1 MSLGVPMDASDLP
14 PGLAD
19 AARAFSELSV
29 NVAPWSVGLF
39 LAMGGYTLCGAGMN
53 LIKLS
58 HIKRGTVSVASLR
71 STPFNRR
78 TSPFHASLLWFCGY
92 GVNSLG
98 GLLNTAGLRFAAQSL
113 IAPLS
118 SMALIANALC
128 ATYVLGE
135 RMAMRDVL
143 PMLLIAVGNILA
155 VASANH
161 AEQHGLTLR
170 EIGELFRRVEFRI
183 YLVTVIAGAAMLML
197 IRARLRD
204 RIRKSGGAELASPTL
219 VAYAGLCHAAA
230 AAMLSV
236 NTVFLS
242 KASLLALTD
251 GLHNAFKPQFV
262 ALITTWLSL
271 VCFWIYTLNK
281 LLASHDILFIVPA
294 IEVLW
299 SLCSMIGGGIFFDE
313 YASLN
318 NARRACFA
326 AGVAIN
332 LTGVFILS
340 KRGEKGN
347 KLG

>member
-1 MSLGVPMDASDLP
+1 MQPLP
-14 PGLAD
+14 QTLAAVVGD
-19 AARAFSELSV
+19 
-29 NVAPWSVGLF
+29 VAPWSFGLM
-39 LAMGGYTLCGAGMN
+39 LAMAGYSMCGAGMN

-58 HIKRGTVSVASLR
+58 HIKRGAGSIAALR
-71 STPFNRR
+71 DTPFNRR
-78 TSPFHASLLWFCGY
+78 SSPMHATIVWFCGY

-98 GLLNTAGLRFAAQSL
+98 GVLNTAGLRFAAQSL

-118 SMALIANALC
+118 SMALVANAVC

-135 RMAMRDVL
+135 RLAVRDVF

-155 VASANH
+155 VACANH
-161 AEQHGLTLR
+161 SEQRGLTLR
-170 EIGELFRRVEFRI
+170 EIAELFRRPSFRI
-183 YLVTVIAGAAMLML
+183 YLVTVIFLSALLMI
-197 IRARLRD
+197 IRGRLRA
-204 RIRKSGGAELASPTL
+204 RIRKSGGVDLASPTL

-251 GLHNAFKPQFV
+251 GFHNALQPQFI
-262 ALITTWLSL
+262 ALILTWLSL
-271 VCFWIYTLNK
+271 VCFWIYTLNR

-318 NARRACFA
+318 TTRRICFGI
-326 AGVAIN
+326 GVVIN
-332 LTGVFILS
+332 LTGVFVLS
-340 KRGEKGN
+340 RRGEKGG

>member
-1 MSLGVPMDASDLP
+1 MAVMEPFPDA
-14 PGLAD
+14 LAQ
-19 AARAFSELSV
+19 SMYE
-29 NVAPWSVGLF
+29 VAPWSVGLL
-39 LAMGGYTLCGAGMN
+39 LAMAGYTMCGAGMN

-58 HIKRGTVSVASLR
+58 HIKRGTGSAALR
-71 STPFNRR
+71 DTPFNRR
-78 TSPFHASLLWFCGY
+78 SSPLQATCVWLCGY
-92 GVNSLG
+92 GVNSVG
-98 GLLNTAGLRFAAQSL
+98 GILNTAGLRFAAQSL

-118 SMALIANALC
+118 SWALVANALC

-135 RMAMRDVL
+135 RLAWRDAIPMA
-143 PMLLIAVGNILA
+143 LIAVGNILA

-161 AEQHGLTLR
+161 AEQRGLTLR
-170 EIGELFRRVEFRI
+170 EIARLFRRPSFRI
-183 YLVTVIAGAAMLML
+183 YLVTIGVASAVLML
-197 IRARLRD
+197 VRARLRR
-204 RIRKSGGAELASPTL
+204 RIRRSGGEDNASPTL

-251 GLHNAFKPQFV
+251 GFHNALNPQFI
-262 ALITTWLSL
+262 ALISTWLSL
-271 VCFWIYTLNK
+271 VCFWIYTLNR

-313 YASLN
+313 YASLDLK
-318 NARRACFA
+318 RRFCFA
-326 AGVAIN
+326 CGVCINLAGVF
-332 LTGVFILS
+332 VLS
-340 KRGEKGN
+340 RRGDKER

>member
-1 MSLGVPMDASDLP
+1 MSSVSMNDMDPLPQNLSASVQS
-14 PGLAD
+14 A
-19 AARAFSELSV
+19 
-29 NVAPWSVGLF
+29 APWSLGLL
-39 LAMGGYTLCGAGMN
+39 LAMMGYTMCGAGMN
-53 LIKLS
+53 LIKLA
-58 HIKRGTVSVASLR
+58 HIKRGKGSFNAQLR
-71 STPFNRR
+71 DTPFNKRS
-78 TSPFHASLLWFCGY
+78 SPMHATALWLCGY

-98 GLLNTAGLRFAAQSL
+98 GVLNTAGLRFAAQSL

-118 SMALIANALC
+118 SMALIANAIC

-135 RMAMRDVL
+135 RLVFRDLIPMA
-143 PMLLIAVGNILA
+143 LIAIGNILA

-161 AEQHGLTLR
+161 AEQRGLTLP
-170 EIGELFRRVEFRI
+170 EISGLFRRPTFRI
-183 YLVTVIAGAAMLML
+183 YVIIVIFLAAILML
-197 IRARLRD
+197 IRGRLCA
-204 RIRKSGGAELASPTL
+204 RIRKQGGTEMASPAL

-242 KASLLALTD
+242 KASLLALTN
-251 GLHNAFKPQFV
+251 GFHNALQPQFI
-262 ALITTWLSL
+262 ALILTWLSL

-281 LLASHDILFIVPA
+281 LLASHDLLFIVPA

-318 NARRACFA
+318 NRRRIFFA

-332 LTGVFILS
+332 LLGVYILS
-340 KRGEKGN
+340 RRSDKEG

>member
-1 MSLGVPMDASDLP
+1 MYQ
-14 PGLAD
+14 
-19 AARAFSELSV
+19 
-29 NVAPWSVGLF
+29 VAPWSVGLM
-39 LAMGGYTLCGAGMN
+39 LAMAGYTMCGAGMN

-58 HIKRGTVSVASLR
+58 HIKRGVNGSTTALR
-71 STPFNRR
+71 DTPFNRR
-78 TSPFHASLLWFCGY
+78 SSPMHATIVWLCGY

-98 GLLNTAGLRFAAQSL
+98 GLLNTAGLRYAAQSL

-118 SMALIANALC
+118 SWALVANALC

-135 RMAMRDVL
+135 RLELRDVV
-143 PMLLIAVGNILA
+143 PMTLIAIGNILA
-155 VASANH
+155 VSSANH
-161 AEQHGLTLR
+161 AEQRGLTLR
-170 EIGELFRRVEFRI
+170 EIAYLFQRRSFRL
-183 YLVTVIAGAAMLML
+183 YLITVAISAAVLML
-197 IRARLRD
+197 VRSRLRAR
-204 RIRKSGGAELASPTL
+204 IRRSGGVDNANPTL

-251 GLHNAFKPQFV
+251 GLHNAFNPHFI
-262 ALITTWLSL
+262 ALISTWLSL
-271 VCFWIYTLNK
+271 VCFWIYTLNR

-313 YASLN
+313 YASLDTK
-318 NARRACFA
+318 RRLCFA

-332 LTGVFILS
+332 LSGVIVLS
-340 KRGEKGN
+340 KRGEKGK

>member
-1 MSLGVPMDASDLP
+1 MQTLPDAVS
-14 PGLAD
+14 
-19 AARAFSELSV
+19 AAASMYQ
-29 NVAPWSVGLF
+29 VAPWSIGLL
-39 LAMGGYTLCGAGMN
+39 LAMAGYTMCGAGMN

-58 HIKRGTVSVASLR
+58 HIKRGSTNAASLR
-71 STPFNRR
+71 DTPFNRPSSSKQA
-78 TSPFHASLLWFCGY
+78 TLVWLFGY
-92 GVNSLG
+92 GINSLG
-98 GLLNTAGLRFAAQSL
+98 GMLNTAGLRYAAQSL

-118 SMALIANALC
+118 SWALVANALC

-135 RMAMRDVL
+135 RLELRDIV
-143 PMLLIAVGNILA
+143 PMVLIATGNILA

-161 AEQHGLTLR
+161 AEQRGLTLR
-170 EIGELFRRVEFRI
+170 EIAHLFHRPSFRA
-183 YLVTVIAGAAMLML
+183 YLIIIAIAAATLML
-197 IRARLRD
+197 IRARLRL
-204 RIRKSGGAELASPTL
+204 RIRRAGGVDNANPTL
-219 VAYAGLCHAAA
+219 VAYAGLCYAAA

-251 GLHNAFKPQFV
+251 GFHNALNPHFI
-262 ALITTWLSL
+262 ALISTWLSL
-271 VCFWIYTLNK
+271 VCFWIYTLNR

-313 YASLN
+313 YSSLDN
-318 NARRACFA
+318 KRRVCFA

-332 LTGVFILS
+332 LLGVYVLS
-340 KRGEKGN
+340 KRGDKSS

>member
-1 MSLGVPMDASDLP
+1 MTASLAAMQPLP
-14 PGLAD
+14 DTFATAVD
-19 AARAFSELSV
+19 
-29 NVAPWSVGLF
+29 VAPWSFGLF
-39 LAMGGYTLCGAGMN
+39 LAMAGYTMCGAGMN
-53 LIKLS
+53 IIKLS
-58 HIKRGTVSVASLR
+58 HIKRGTGSLSALR
-71 STPFNRR
+71 ETRFNKPSSK
-78 TSPFHASLLWFCGY
+78 TNATILWFFGY

-98 GLLNTAGLRFAAQSL
+98 GVLNTAGLRFAAQSL

-118 SMALIANALC
+118 SMALISNAVC

-135 RMAMRDVL
+135 RLAMRDFV

-161 AEQHGLTLR
+161 SEQRGLTLR
-170 EIGELFRRVEFRI
+170 EISELFRRPSFRV
-183 YLVTVIAGAAMLML
+183 YLVTVIVLAAVLML
-197 IRARLRD
+197 IRGRLRA
-204 RIRKSGGAELASPTL
+204 RIRKSGGDDFASPRL

-251 GLHNAFKPQFV
+251 GLHNALKPQFL
-262 ALITTWLSL
+262 ALILTWLSL
-271 VCFWIYTLNK
+271 VCFWIYTLNR

-318 NARRACFA
+318 MRRRICFTI
-326 AGVAIN
+326 GVVIN
-332 LTGVFILS
+332 LTGVWVLA
-340 KRGEKGN
+340 KRNEKGG

>member
-1 MSLGVPMDASDLP
+1 MHPLP
-14 PGLAD
+14 EMVTTSFD
-19 AARAFSELSV
+19 D
-29 NVAPWSVGLF
+29 APWSFGLF
-39 LAMGGYTLCGAGMN
+39 LAMAGYTMCGAGMN

-58 HIKRGTVSVASLR
+58 HIKRGTSSVSSLR
-71 STPFNRR
+71 ETPFNKRS
-78 TSPFHASLLWFCGY
+78 SPMAATFVWFCGY

-98 GLLNTAGLRFAAQSL
+98 GVLNTAGLRFAAQSL

-135 RMAMRDVL
+135 RMDVRDVV
-143 PMLLIAVGNILA
+143 PMFLIAVGNILA

-161 AEQHGLTLR
+161 SEQRGLTLR
-170 EIGELFRRVEFRI
+170 EISTLFRRPSFRM
-183 YLVTVIAGAAMLML
+183 YLVTVILLAALLML
-197 IRARLRD
+197 IRGRLRA
-204 RIRKSGGAELASPTL
+204 RIRKSGGAELASPRL

-251 GLHNAFKPQFV
+251 GFHNALKPQFL
-262 ALITTWLSL
+262 ALILTWLSL
-271 VCFWIYTLNK
+271 VCFWIYTLNR

-313 YASLN
+313 YASLSTK
-318 NARRACFA
+318 RRILFA
-326 AGVAIN
+326 IGVVIN
-332 LTGVFILS
+332 LSGVFVLS
-340 KRGEKGN
+340 RRGEKGR

>member
-1 MSLGVPMDASDLP
+1 MQPVPGPVPETASMYH
-14 PGLAD
+14 
-19 AARAFSELSV
+19 
-29 NVAPWSVGLF
+29 VAPWSIGLV
-39 LAMGGYTLCGAGMN
+39 LAMAGYTMCGAGMN

-58 HIKRGTVSVASLR
+58 HIKRGSSSGGSTSLR
-71 STPFNRR
+71 DTPFNRR
-78 TSPFHASLLWFCGY
+78 SSPMHATIVWLSGY
-92 GVNSLG
+92 VVNSLG
-98 GLLNTAGLRFAAQSL
+98 GLLNTVGLRYAAQSL

-118 SMALIANALC
+118 SWALVANALC

-135 RMAMRDVL
+135 RLELRDAI
-143 PMLLIAVGNILA
+143 PMSLIAIGNILA

-161 AEQHGLTLR
+161 SEQRGLTLK
-170 EIGELFRRVEFRI
+170 EINFLFQRQSFRL
-183 YLVTVIAGAAMLML
+183 YLIIIIVISVILMI
-197 IRARLRD
+197 IRGRLRLK
-204 RIRKSGGAELASPTL
+204 IKKSGGVDNADPTL
-219 VAYAGLCHAAA
+219 VAYAGLCYAAA

-242 KASLLALTD
+242 KASLLALKD
-251 GLHNAFKPQFV
+251 GLHNALSPQFI
-262 ALITTWLSL
+262 ALISTWLSL
-271 VCFWIYTLNK
+271 VCFWIYTLNR

-318 NARRACFA
+318 FKRRFCFA

-332 LTGVFILS
+332 LSGVFVLS
-340 KRGEKGN
+340 KRGDKSSSS

>member
-1 MSLGVPMDASDLP
+1 MPMQPNPDA
-14 PGLAD
+14 LAASIYD
-19 AARAFSELSV
+19 
-29 NVAPWSVGLF
+29 VAPWSVGLL
-39 LAMGGYTLCGAGMN
+39 LAMAGYTMCGAGMN

-58 HIKRGTVSVASLR
+58 HIKRGTGSTALR
-71 STPFNRR
+71 DTPFNRR
-78 TSPFHASLLWFCGY
+78 SSPMHATFVWLFGY

-98 GLLNTAGLRFAAQSL
+98 GILNTAGLRFAAQSL

-118 SMALIANALC
+118 SWALVANALC

-135 RMAMRDVL
+135 RLAFRDVL
-143 PMLLIAVGNILA
+143 PMALIAAGNILA

-161 AEQHGLTLR
+161 SEQRGLTLR
-170 EIGELFRRVEFRI
+170 EIAHLFRRPSFRA
-183 YLVTVIAGAAMLML
+183 YLAIIAAAAATLML
-197 IRARLRD
+197 IRSRLRA
-204 RIRKSGGAELASPTL
+204 RIRRAGGADNASPRL

-251 GLHNAFKPQFV
+251 GLHNAFNPQFI
-262 ALITTWLSL
+262 ALISTWLSL
-271 VCFWIYTLNK
+271 VCFWIYTLNR
-281 LLASHDILFIVPA
+281 LLATHDILFIVPA

-313 YASLN
+313 YASLDTK
-318 NARRACFA
+318 RRSCFA
-326 AGVAIN
+326 
-332 LTGVFILS
+332 LGVFINLAGVFVLAR
-340 KRGEKGN
+340 RGDKER

>member
-1 MSLGVPMDASDLP
+1 MQMNVAGVQTLPDLTPMA
-14 PGLAD
+14 
-19 AARAFSELSV
+19 
-29 NVAPWSVGLF
+29 APWSIGLL
-39 LAMGGYTLCGAGMN
+39 LAMAGYTMCGAGMN

-58 HIKRGTVSVASLR
+58 HIKRGTTNGSTVLR

-78 TSPFHASLLWFCGY
+78 SSPAHATLLWFCGY

-98 GLLNTAGLRFAAQSL
+98 GVLNTAGLRFAAQSL

-118 SMALIANALC
+118 SMALVVNAVF
-128 ATYVLGE
+128 ATFVLGE
-135 RMAMRDVL
+135 RLGLRDVL
-143 PMLLIAVGNILA
+143 PMSLIAVGNIIA

-161 AEQHGLTLR
+161 SEQRGLTLI
-170 EIGELFRRVEFRI
+170 EISQLFRRSSFQL
-183 YLVTVIAGAAMLML
+183 YLVTVLVLASLLMI
-197 IRARLRD
+197 IRGRIRR
-204 RIRKSGGAELASPTL
+204 RIRKSGGEEMANPTL

-251 GLHNAFKPQFV
+251 GLHNAFKPQFL
-262 ALITTWLSL
+262 ALILTWLSL
-271 VCFWIYTLNK
+271 VCFWIYTLNR

-313 YASLN
+313 YSSMKMS
-318 NARRACFA
+318 RRVSFA
-326 AGVAIN
+326 VGVVIN

-340 KRGEKGN
+340 RRGEKGN

>member
-1 MSLGVPMDASDLP
+1 MVAGWQTVPDLAP
-14 PGLAD
+14 FP
-19 AARAFSELSV
+19 
-29 NVAPWSVGLF
+29 APWSIGLM
-39 LAMGGYTLCGAGMN
+39 LAMAGYTMCGAGMN

-58 HIKRGTVSVASLR
+58 HIKRGTAGGSTTLR

-78 TSPFHASLLWFCGY
+78 SSAAHATILWCCGY

-98 GLLNTAGLRFAAQSL
+98 GILNTAGLRFAAQSL

-118 SMALIANALC
+118 SMALVVNAVF
-128 ATYVLGE
+128 ATFVLGE
-135 RMAMRDVL
+135 RLGLRDVL
-143 PMLLIAVGNILA
+143 PMSLIAVGNIVA

-161 AEQHGLTLR
+161 AEQRGLTLR
-170 EIGELFRRVEFRI
+170 EISQLFRRLSFQV
-183 YLVTVIAGAAMLML
+183 YLITVLVLASLLML
-197 IRARLRD
+197 IRGRIRR
-204 RIRKSGGAELASPTL
+204 RIRKSGGDELANPTL

-251 GLHNAFKPQFV
+251 GLHNAFKPQFL
-262 ALITTWLSL
+262 ALILTWLSL
-271 VCFWIYTLNK
+271 VCFWIYTLNR

-313 YASLN
+313 YASMN
-318 NARRACFA
+318 ISRRITFA
-326 AGVAIN
+326 IGVVIN
-332 LTGVFILS
+332 LSGVFILS
-340 KRGEKGN
+340 RRGEKGN

>member
-1 MSLGVPMDASDLP
+1 MFS
-14 PGLAD
+14 GLSMEETDIQPAFAD
-19 AARAFSELSV
+19 VARAFSRVSLG
-29 NVAPWSVGLF
+29 VAPWSFGLF

-71 STPFNRR
+71 DTPFNRR
-78 TSPFHASLLWFCGY
+78 SSPFHATILWFCGY

-98 GLLNTAGLRFAAQSL
+98 GLLNTAGLRYAAQSL

-161 AEQHGLTLR
+161 AEQHGLTIK
-170 EIGELFRRVEFRI
+170 EISELFKRTEFRI
-183 YLVTVIAGAAMLML
+183 YLGTIIALASLLML
-197 IRARLRD
+197 IRAKLRD
-204 RIRKSGGAELASPTL
+204 RIRKSGGSELASPTL

-251 GLHNAFKPQFV
+251 GLHNALKPQFL

-318 NARRACFA
+318 SSRRMCFA

-332 LTGVFILS
+332 LSGVFILS
-340 KRGEKGN
+340 RRGEKGN

>member
-1 MSLGVPMDASDLP
+1 M
-14 PGLAD
+14 
-19 AARAFSELSV
+19 
-29 NVAPWSVGLF
+29 
-39 LAMGGYTLCGAGMN
+39 
-53 LIKLS
+53 
-58 HIKRGTVSVASLR
+58 
-71 STPFNRR
+71 
-78 TSPFHASLLWFCGY
+78 
-92 GVNSLG
+92 
-98 GLLNTAGLRFAAQSL
+98 NTAGLRFAAQSL

-118 SMALIANALC
+118 SMALVASAFF

-135 RMAMRDVL
+135 RMALRDVL

-161 AEQHGLTLR
+161 AEQRGLTIR
-170 EIGELFRRVEFRI
+170 EISELFRRTSFRV
-183 YLVTVIAGAAMLML
+183 YLGTVIGLAALLMI
-197 IRARLRD
+197 IRSRLKA
-204 RIRKSGGAELASPTL
+204 RIRRSGGPELASPTL

-251 GLHNAFKPQFV
+251 GFHNAFKPQFV
-262 ALITTWLSL
+262 ALILTWLSL
-271 VCFWIYTLNK
+271 VCFWIYTLNR

-318 NARRACFA
+318 NTRRFCFA
-326 AGVAIN
+326 AGVVIN
-332 LTGVFILS
+332 LAGVFVLS
-340 KRGEKGN
+340 RRGEKGN

>member
-1 MSLGVPMDASDLP
+1 M
-14 PGLAD
+14 LAD
-19 AARAFSELSV
+19 AARILSQLEGGL
-29 NVAPWSVGLF
+29 ASWSVGLI
-39 LAMGGYTLCGAGMN
+39 LAMGGYALCGAGMN

-71 STPFNRR
+71 VTPFNRR
-78 TSPFHASLLWFCGY
+78 SSSFHATLLWFCGY

-98 GLLNTAGLRFAAQSL
+98 GLLNTAGLRYAAQSL

-118 SMALIANALC
+118 SMALVANAVC

-135 RMAMRDVL
+135 RMALCDIL

-161 AEQHGLTLR
+161 AEQRGLTIR
-170 EIGELFRRVEFRI
+170 EISELFHRTEFRL
-183 YLVTVIAGAAMLML
+183 YLATIIALAAALMV
-197 IRARLRD
+197 IRARLRE
-204 RIRKSGGAELASPTL
+204 RIRKSGGAENASPTL
-219 VAYAGLCHAAA
+219 VAYAGLCHAGA

-236 NTVFLS
+236 NTVLLS

-251 GLHNAFKPQFV
+251 GLHNALKPQFL
-262 ALITTWLSL
+262 ALILTWLSL
-271 VCFWIYTLNK
+271 VCFWVYTLNR

-318 NARRACFA
+318 MRRRVCFA
-326 AGVAIN
+326 VGVIIN
-332 LTGVFILS
+332 LAGVFILS
-340 KRGEKGN
+340 KRGEKES

>member
-1 MSLGVPMDASDLP
+1 MGDPLEEPL
-14 PGLAD
+14 LAD
-19 AARAFSELSV
+19 AARLLSSYHPDL
-29 NVAPWSVGLF
+29 APWSLGLF

-53 LIKLS
+53 IIKLS

-71 STPFNRR
+71 VTPFNRR
-78 TSPFHASLLWFCGY
+78 STPLQATLLWVFGY
-92 GVNSLG
+92 GINSLG
-98 GLLNTAGLRFAAQSL
+98 GLLNTAGLKYAAQSL

-118 SMALIANALC
+118 SMALVANALC

-135 RMAMRDVL
+135 RMALRDIL

-161 AEQHGLTLR
+161 AEQRGLTIR
-170 EIGELFRRVEFRI
+170 EISALFHRREFQM
-183 YLVTVIAGAAMLML
+183 YLVTIIILAAVLML

-204 RIRKSGGAELASPTL
+204 RIRKSGGNEMASPRL

-236 NTVFLS
+236 NTVLLS

-251 GLHNAFKPQFV
+251 GVHNALKPQFV
-262 ALITTWLSL
+262 ALISTWLSL
-271 VCFWIYTLNK
+271 VCFWIYTLNR

-313 YASLN
+313 YASLSSE
-318 NARRACFA
+318 RRACFA
-326 AGVAIN
+326 VGVLIN
-332 LTGVFILS
+332 LTGVFVLS
-340 KRGEKGN
+340 RRGEKEN